1 MTNVLTFLLLGL
13 GNGAVFAAVGLSLTI
28 SYRASNVM
36 NFGAGAM
43 ALFGAVT
50 YQTASTQH
58 AIFNPL
64 ATPPALTWA
73 VLAAGFGTV
82 ATRSLRMRSL
92 PGRSSLAV
100 TLTTVVLA
108 ILTRE
113 PSLVNIGS
121 NLGPVSSLLVAA
133 ALSAAF
139 GVALYSGVFRHLRTA
154 LPLTRAVA
162 AIGILLAVP
171 SLVQHR
177 FGGGP
182 LSAPPIL
189 PGSVWHLGALVLQ
202 ESQVFAAALIAVL
215 ASCLSLFY
223 RKTRFGHQTTI
234 AAETD
239 IGATILGIS
248 PGMVGGVNWAIGGT
262 VAGVFGALVASL
274 TPVAP
279 ASFALFVVPG
289 LAAAMLG
296 GMSSFGWTVAAG
308 LAIGMLESVV
318 QYWQASYTF
327 LPREGLTDLV
337 PLVLL
342 IVVMLARGRG
352 LPERG
357 ALIRRAL
364 PSAPAPRHVR
374 LWATALV
381 AAGVLLALT
390 LHGGYLVALS
400 TTLVGF
406 LFALSLVVLV
416 GYVGQISLAQ
426 YMFAGV
432 AAFMLARL
440 TVDWHVPFPAA
451 PLVAALIAAVAGALF
466 SLPAVRVRGV
476 NLAVLTLS
484 AGVAVQN
491 IYFSNTSYVGGNGS
505 PTVKSPALF
514 GLQLGIGTPGH
525 YPRPEF
531 ALLLIVVAL
540 PAALLVVGLR
550 RSTLGLDMLAV
561 RANERAA
568 AANGINVAAVKLM
581 AFAVSAF
588 LAGLSGSFLAYLNY
602 GGFSSASFDSF
613 LSLALVASVFASGI
627 TSMAGAVIAA
637 TVFAG
642 GIWAVLLQRYVPFG
656 DWYGVFAG
664 LALVVSAIAVP
675 DGVAA
680 QLAHLGS
687 VAPWRRVTDVCRGAW
702 VSSRQPVVAGP
713 SARGDGL
720 VTAGRRS
727 EDTAS
732 PSGVMSA
739 GDGHE

>member
-1 MTNVLTFLLLGL
+1 MTDVLTFLLLGL

-50 YQTASTQH
+50 YQTVSSQH

-64 ATPPALTWA
+64 ATPWGLTWA
-73 VLAAGFGTV
+73 VLAVGGGIV
-82 ATRSLRMRSL
+82 AARSLRTRSR
-92 PGRSSLAV
+92 PGRSSLPVA
-100 TLTTVVLA
+100 LTTAVLA
-108 ILTRE
+108 LLTRV
-113 PSLVNIGS
+113 PTLVSIGPG
-121 NLGPVSSLLVAA
+121 LGAAGSLLVAG

-139 GVALYSGVFRHLRTA
+139 GVALYFGVFRHLRTA
-154 LPLTRAVA
+154 VPLTRAVA

-171 SLVQHR
+171 SLVQNR
-177 FGGGP
+177 FGDGP
-182 LSAPPIL
+182 LDAPPIL
-189 PGSVWHLGALVLQ
+189 PGSVWHFGALILQ
-202 ESQVFAAALIAVL
+202 EDQVL
-215 ASCLSLFY
+215 AATLIGFLALCLSLLY

-234 AAETD
+234 AAETE

-248 PGMVGGVNWAIGGT
+248 PGWIGGVNWAIGGT
-262 VAGVFGALVASL
+262 AAGLFGALVASL

-296 GMSSFGWTVAAG
+296 GMSSFGWTVVAG

-342 IVVMLARGRG
+342 ITVMLARGRG

-357 ALIRRAL
+357 ALIHRTL
-364 PSAPAPRHVR
+364 PSAPPPRHVR
-374 LWATALV
+374 QWATAL
-381 AAGVLLALT
+381 AGVCVLLAFT
-390 LHGGYLVALS
+390 LRGGYVVALS

-426 YMFAGV
+426 YMFAGI

-451 PLVAALIAAVAGALF
+451 PLAAALIAAVAGALF
-466 SLPAVRVRGV
+466 SLPAVRVRGI

-484 AGVAVQN
+484 AGVAVEN
-491 IYFSNTSYVGGNGS
+491 IYFSNTSYTGGSGS
-505 PTVKSPALF
+505 PTVRSPALF
-514 GLQLGIGTPGH
+514 GLQLGIGTPGY

-568 AANGINVAAVKLM
+568 AANGINVAAVKLL
-581 AFAVSAF
+581 AFTVSAF
-588 LAGLSGSFLAYLNY
+588 LAGLAGGFLAYLNY

-613 LSLALVASVFASGI
+613 LSLALVALVFTSGI
-627 TSMAGAVIAA
+627 TSVAGAVIAA
-637 TVFAG
+637 TLFSG
-642 GIWAVLLQRYVPFG
+642 GLGTVLLQRYLPLG
-656 DWYGVFAG
+656 DWYAVFAG
-664 LALVVSAIAVP
+664 LALVISAVLVP

-680 QLAHLGS
+680 QLARLGS
-687 VAPWRRVTDVCRGAW
+687 LRPWRHA
-702 VSSRQPVVAGP
+702 AGV
-713 SARGDGL
+713 SARPPVPALPG
-720 VTAGRRS
+720 TRS
-727 EDTAS
+727 EGLDGAS
-732 PSGVMSA
+732 RRPAGTPSPAKLMSA

>member
-1 MTNVLTFLLLGL
+1 MTNVMTFLLLGL

-50 YQTASTQH
+50 YQTVSTRH

-73 VLAAGFGTV
+73 VLAVGGGIV
-82 ATRSLRMRSL
+82 AARSLRTRSL
-92 PGRSSLAV
+92 PGRSSLTVAV
-100 TLTTVVLA
+100 TTAVLV

-113 PSLVNIGS
+113 PATVSFGS
-121 NLGPVSSLLVAA
+121 GPGPVGSLLVAA
-133 ALSAAF
+133 SLSAAF
-139 GVALYSGVFRHLRTA
+139 GDALYFGVFRHLRTA

-171 SLVQHR
+171 SLVQNR
-177 FGGGP
+177 FGDGP
-182 LSAPPIL
+182 LDAPTIL
-189 PGSVWHLGALVLQ
+189 PASVWHSGTLVLQ
-202 ESQVFAAALIAVL
+202 EDQVLAAVLIAFVAL
-215 ASCLSLFY
+215 CLSLLY

-234 AAETD
+234 AAETE

-248 PGMVGGVNWAIGGT
+248 PGWIGGVNWAIGGT
-262 VAGVFGALVASL
+262 AAGVFGALVASL

-296 GMSSFGWTVAAG
+296 GMSAFGWTVTAG

-327 LPREGLTDLV
+327 LPREGLTDVV

-342 IVVMLARGRG
+342 IAVMLARGRA

-357 ALIRRAL
+357 TLAQRAL

-374 LWATALV
+374 QWAAVLV
-381 AAGVLLALT
+381 GVCLLLALT
-390 LHGGYLVALS
+390 LRGGYLVALS

-426 YMFAGV
+426 YMFAGI

-451 PLVAALIAAVAGALF
+451 PLAAALIAAVVGALF
-466 SLPAVRVRGV
+466 SLPAVRVRGI

-484 AGVAVQN
+484 AGVAVEN
-491 IYFSNTSYVGGNGS
+491 IYFSNNSYIGGGGS
-505 PTVKSPALF
+505 PTVRNPTLF
-514 GLQLGIGTPGH
+514 GLQLGIGTSGS

-568 AANGINVAAVKLM
+568 AANGINVAAVKLI
-581 AFAVSAF
+581 AFTISAF
-588 LAGLSGSFLAYLNY
+588 LAGLAGSFLAYLNY
-602 GGFSSASFDSF
+602 GGFSSASFDAF
-613 LSLALVASVFASGI
+613 LSLALVALAFTSGI
-627 TSMAGAVIAA
+627 TSVTGAVIAA

-642 GIWAVLLQRYVPFG
+642 GLWTVLLQQYIPLG
-656 DWYGVFAG
+656 AWYEVFAG
-664 LALVVSAIAVP
+664 LALVVSAVLVP

-680 QLAHLGS
+680 QLSRLES
-687 VAPWRRVTDVCRGAW
+687 VLPWRRTADLSG
-702 VSSRQPVVAGP
+702 RQLVL
-713 SARGDGL
+713 ARPG
-720 VTAGRRS
+720 TRS
-727 EDTAS
+727 EGLDAASRRPAGTANPAKVIS
-732 PSGVMSA
+732 T